1 MARRRKSTGADV
13 FFDLTSKLPW
23 WLCLGIAAVGYF
35 VLHKYATAPISPMV
49 PGKASDLMSEVMF
62 KGFATGGQYIVPILF
77 VAAAIVSLIRTKFG
91 KTDDELVSRPQA
103 TARPV
108 RKASTPAVACPEC
121 GGAMVHRS
129 AKSGANAGNM
139 FWGCSNYPRCKG
151 TRAIP

>member
-13 FFDLTSKLPW
+13 FFNLASRLPW
-23 WLCLGIAAVGYF
+23 WACLGIAAVGYF
-35 VLHKYATAPISPMV
+35 VLHGIASTPLKPIV
-49 PGKASDLMSEVMF
+49 PGRVGETIYPAMF
-62 KGFATGGQYIVPILF
+62 HGVAAAGQYIVPILF
-77 VAAAIVSLIRTKFG
+77 VAAAIGSLIRTKFG
-91 KTDDELVSRPQA
+91 KTDDEIVSRPQA

-108 RKASTPAVACPEC
+108 RKASAPAVACPEC

-129 AKSGANAGNM
+129 AKRGANAGNM